1 MKVVVVP
8 HTHWDREWY
17 LPFERFRYHLVRL
30 LDETLELLKK
40 EGRFRHFLLDGQA
53 VIAEDYLEIRPE
65 REGELREAIA
75 QGRLATGPWY
85 TMPDEFLAGGEAL
98 IRNLL
103 EGHRVGQR
111 LGGVMKIGYLPDPFG
126 HVAQMPQILRG
137 FGIEAAFLTRGVAPS
152 KTEFWWE
159 APDGSK
165 VLTHWFAASYCNA
178 RNLPPSPE
186 EFEFGPF
193 RGLDSLLEFL
203 AGLATSD
210 AILLM
215 AGCDH
220 MGPQDDLP
228 SVLEALSQKL
238 GHTFALGSLEDY
250 LRLLDK
256 GQELEVIKGELR
268 TPFFAPLLPG
278 VLSSR
283 IYLKQMNHRAFTL
296 LNFYAEPLASFATS
310 TGEPYPTGFLRHA
323 WKLLL
328 KNHFHD
334 SICGTSVDEV
344 HREMVVRFAQV
355 EQVAQELASDSLQKI
370 GQKVEGGEGVNILVF
385 NPASSQRTDLVE
397 AWVEP
402 RLSPPQG
409 RAQEPGPEDLDLD
422 RCILLSP
429 EGKAVPFRVGER
441 TLESRDILAGV
452 KHVEKVK
459 ISFLAEDLP
468 PWGYKLYRL
477 IPGAPTPAPEER
489 ILLDPRTM
497 ENEFLR
503 VEVKEDGTLTVTDKE
518 SGAVYENIGYF
529 EDSGDAGD
537 EYNYEPPEEQEIF
550 TTLNQKAEIEVA
562 EDFHDWA
569 TIRIRHRFII
579 PQSLTLDRNR
589 RSGRKVSCP
598 LTVLVTLK
606 RGVKRVEFRTIAENR
621 ARDHRLRAVFPTGI
635 PCRESIAES
644 AFALVSRPTAL
655 PEAISP
661 FELPV
666 STYPQER
673 FLLVQGDGRGVAI
686 LNKGLPEYEVT
697 PEGIVF
703 LTLLRCVGWLSRD
716 DLRSR
721 LGHAGPPYEV
731 PEAQCLGVHV
741 FEYAFVPYSGS
752 WHETSLWLEAEAFTR
767 PPLAAR
773 VQASGGL
780 PPSMSFLRVSPPQLV
795 VSAVKA
801 AEDGEGIVVRLWNAS
816 REEVLGSILFWNEVE
831 QAWETNLLEEPL
843 TALEVEGKRVY
854 FRAKGCEIKTLK
866 ILNRKGN
873 PATSGAQNASEP

>member
-17 LPFERFRYHLVRL
+17 LPFERFRYHLVQL
-30 LDETLELLKK
+30 LDETLALLKADD
-40 EGRFRHFLLDGQA
+40 RFRHFLLDGQA

-65 REGELREAIA
+65 KEGELREAIA

-103 EGHRVGQR
+103 EGHRLGQR

-137 FGIEAAFLTRGVAPS
+137 FGIESAFLARGVAPS

-159 APDGSK
+159 APDGSR

-186 EFEFGPF
+186 SFELGPF
-193 RGLDSLLEFL
+193 RGLESLLEFL
-203 AGLATSD
+203 AGLSTSD

-220 MGPQDDLP
+220 MAPQEDLP
-228 SVLEALSQKL
+228 SVLEALSEKL
-238 GHTFALGSLEDY
+238 GHPFTLGSLEDY
-250 LRLLDK
+250 LRLLDSS
-256 GQELEVIKGELR
+256 QDLEVIKGELR

-278 VLSSR
+278 VLSTR
-283 IYLKQMNHRAFTL
+283 IYLKQMNYWALTL
-296 LNFYAEPLASFATS
+296 LNFYAEPLASFAMTM
-310 TGEPYPTGFLRHA
+310 GEPYPAGFLRHA

-344 HREMVVRFAQV
+344 HQEMVMRFAQA

-370 GQKVEGGEGVNILVF
+370 GQEVRGGDGVNLLVF
-385 NPASSQRTDLVE
+385 NLTSSQRTDLAEV
-397 AWVEP
+397 WVEP
-402 RLSPPQG
+402 RLSPPKG
-409 RAQEPGPEDLDLD
+409 RAQEPGPEDLDFN
-422 RCILLSP
+422 RCVLLSP
-429 EGKAVPFRVGER
+429 EGKAIPFSVGER

-477 IPGAPTPAPEER
+477 VPGTPAPSLER
-489 ILLDPRTM
+489 SVLLDQRTM

-503 VEVKEDGTLTVTDKE
+503 VEVAEDGTLTVTDKE

-537 EYNYEPPEEQEIF
+537 EYNYEPPQSQEIF
-550 TTLNQKAEIEVA
+550 TTLNQKAEVEVA
-562 EDFHDWA
+562 EDFQDWA
-569 TIRIRHRFII
+569 TIMIRHRFLI
-579 PQSLTLDRNR
+579 PQGLTADRKR
-589 RSGRKVSCP
+589 RSARKVLCP
-598 LTVLVTLK
+598 LTVFVTLK
-606 RGVKRVEFRTIAENR
+606 RGVKRVEFLTIVENR
-621 ARDHRLRAVFPTGI
+621 AQDHRLRAVFPTGI
-635 PCRESIAES
+635 PCHKSIAES
-644 AFALVSRPTAL
+644 AFALVSRPTSL

-661 FELPV
+661 FESPV
-666 STYPQER
+666 NTYPQER
-673 FLLVQGDGRGVAI
+673 FLLVQGDGYGVAI

-697 PEGIVF
+697 PEGVVF

-731 PEAQCLGVHV
+731 PEAQCLGVHA
-741 FEYAFVPYSGS
+741 FEYAFAPYSGS
-752 WHETSLWLEAEAFTR
+752 WHEASPWLEAEAFTR
-767 PPLAAR
+767 PLLAAR
-773 VQASGGL
+773 VQASGSL
-780 PPSMSFLRVSPPQLV
+780 PPFMSFLQVSPPQLV
-795 VSAVKA
+795 VSAIKA

-816 REEVLGSILFWNEVE
+816 QEEVLGSILFWFDVE
-831 QAWETNLLEEPL
+831 QAWETNLLEEAL
-843 TALEVEGKRVY
+843 TALKVEGKRVT
-854 FRAKGCEIKTLK
+854 FQAKGCEIKTLK
-866 ILNRKGN
+866 VLNRK
-873 PATSGAQNASEP
+873 AS